1 MVHDTPSP
9 TLRASRCQR
18 ILIVGA
24 GGFGREVLQW
34 ALHAWP
40 DEAHKIAGFLSD
52 DPEALAGHNSRFS
65 IIGAAAGYEP
75 TQGDALVLA
84 IGIPGIRRRVAEMLV
99 DRGANFLSLVHPT
112 AIVAVSAVVGNGTIL
127 CPYTIVSDNC
137 RLGRFVLMN
146 YHSSVGHDA
155 TAADFGVFSP
165 YATLGGGAAVGED
178 VFLGLHASVGPHV
191 SLGDRCKVSAGS
203 AALATAPADVV
214 IWGSPGRHCRRV
226 EIAP

>member
-1 MVHDTPSP
+1 VPDTPLP
-9 TLRASRCQR
+9 TFRASECQR

-34 ALHAWP
+34 AVHAWP
-40 DEAHKIAGFLSD
+40 DEAHKIGGFLSD
-52 DPEALAGHNSRFS
+52 DPEALAGQNSQFS
-65 IIGAAAGYEP
+65 IIGSAAGYMP
-75 TQGDALVLA
+75 APGDGLVLA

-99 DRGANFLSLVHPT
+99 ARGAEFLSLVHPT
-112 AIVAVSAVVGNGTIL
+112 AIVAKFAEVGGGTIL
-127 CPYTIVSDNC
+127 CPYSIVSDHC

-155 TAADFGVFSP
+155 SAADFCVFSP

-203 AALATAPADVV
+203 TALASAPADTV
-214 IWGSPGRHCRRV
+214 IWGSPGRQGRRV